1 MNQFDSCRLGTYFD
15 SFIVLS
21 VFGLPW
27 MCGATVQT
35 VNHMRSMTKN
45 KYNPVTDKLEID
57 SVVETRAT
65 GFVVHAMLASTVK
78 LLPMLGYLP
87 IPVVSGVF
95 LYLGRKLMTG
105 NTFLKRIRDTLVERK
120 RLPVG
125 HPVHVL
131 GRKKVNIF
139 TALQICCLW
148 MLWGFKQNPNTA
160 MFFPGVIGILIAIRL
175 LVLPRFFTE
184 KELVALGDPTP

>member
-1 MNQFDSCRLGTYFD
+1 M
-15 SFIVLS
+15 IVLS

-35 VNHMRSMTKN
+35 VNHMRSMTRN
-45 KYNPVTDKLEID
+45 KYNPATDKIEID
-57 SVVETRAT
+57 SVVETRTT

-78 LLPMLGYLP
+78 LLPMLAYLP

-105 NTFLKRIRDTLVERK
+105 NTFLRRIRDTFVEKK

-125 HPVHVL
+125 HPVRL
-131 GRKKVNIF
+131 IGRKKVNAF
-139 TALQICCLW
+139 TVLQICCLW
-148 MLWGFKQNPNTA
+148 TLWAFKQNPNTA
-160 MFFPGVIGILIAIRL
+160 MFFPGVIGLLVVIRL
-175 LVLPRFFTE
+175 AILPKFFTE
-184 KELVALGDPTP
+184 RDLVALGDPTP

>member
-1 MNQFDSCRLGTYFD
+1 M
-15 SFIVLS
+15 
-21 VFGLPW
+21 FGLPW
-27 MCGATVQT
+27 MCAATVQT

-45 KYNPVTDKLEID
+45 KFNAITDKVEID
-57 SVVETRAT
+57 SVVETRTT

-105 NTFLKRIRDTLVERK
+105 NTFLKRIRDTFVEPK

-125 HPVHVL
+125 HPVHL
-131 GRKKVNIF
+131 IGRKKVNVF
-139 TALQICCLW
+139 TSLQLFCLW
-148 MLWGFKQNPNTA
+148 MLWAFKQNPNTA

-175 LVLPRFFTE
+175 IILPRFYTE
-184 KELVALGDPTP
+184 NELLALGDPAP